1 MEIDNTTDDWSAWRN
16 HVLAELKRQNDNIEA
31 LRDKIDANESSRL
44 QTNTDT
50 QVNIKELQVKIWAM
64 CAAISTAISIALHFI

>member
-31 LRDKIDANESSRL
+31 LRDKIDANENKRLNEKTDTKVDIKDL
-44 QTNTDT
+44 QT
-50 QVNIKELQVKIWAM
+50 KIWAIGALIS
-64 CAAISTAISIALHFI
+64 AAISIILHFL